1 MKDLNL
7 LDEEWEFL
15 TSFLADDWREQ
26 ARRTGALRRARGIA
40 DADRLLQLIL
50 MHTATG
56 LSLRQT
62 VVRAREQSIANIS
75 DVALLKR
82 LRSSETWL
90 RYLTS
95 HLTEINQ
102 IGLCS

>member
-15 TSFLADDWREQ
+15 TDFLPRDWREQ

-56 LSLRQT
+56 LGFS
-62 VVRAREQSIANIS
+62 
-75 DVALLKR
+75 
-82 LRSSETWL
+82 
-90 RYLTS
+90 
-95 HLTEINQ
+95 
-102 IGLCS
+102 